1 MKKKILSL
9 MALLL
14 SANYMFGQVGHSAVW
29 TFNQYPREGEDIEV
43 AKGAGVVFDYSGL
56 KFYSNA
62 DNRTFSAKSIKA
74 GQDIEID
81 GKTYKVYSYINNSA
95 AFKNASYTD
104 ETKPQSVMHVETSV
118 SGTLYV
124 AMQIGTGGT
133 IMTFTKIVDG
143 NSTKEEID
151 ITPEDGIKVV
161 STECEAGIVRFGANK
176 GNNVYAVVFKPSV
189 TPTAGASSIV
199 ISNTGYATFSS
210 KYSHAV
216 PSGLTAYVAS
226 KYDKNAMTMTPISSI
241 PAGTPVVLKGNA
253 GTYDLTITEDITP
266 YSETNNLKPVLAD
279 YALAATNGASGEAKY
294 TNFVL
299 AKNSEGSVCFM
310 KSTGTGNIAANK
322 AYLQILTSNLPAEES
337 EARSISF
344 NFVDNE
350 ATGIEDNILNV
361 NNSDATIY
369 DLMGRKVLNPTKG
382 LYINNGKKV
391 IIK

>member
-1 MKKKILSL
+1 

-14 SANYMFGQVGHSAVW
+14 SANYMLGQVGHSAVW

-62 DNRTFSAKSIKA
+62 ENRTFSAKSIKA

-95 AFKNASYTD
+95 AFKNASSTE
-104 ETKPQSVMHVETSV
+104 ETSPQSVMHIETSV
-118 SGTLYV
+118 PGTLYV
-124 AMQIGTGGT
+124 AMKIGSKGT
-133 IMTFTKIVDG
+133 EMTFTKIVNG
-143 NSTKEEID
+143 TKTTDVKD
-151 ITPEDGIKVV
+151 ITPEDEIKVV

-176 GNNVYAVVFKPSV
+176 GNAVYAVVFKPSE
-189 TPTAGASSIV
+189 TPTAGTSSIE
-199 ISNTGYATFSS
+199 ISDAGYATFSS
-210 KYSHAV
+210 KYSHDV
-216 PSGLTAYVAS
+216 PSGITAYVAS
-226 KYDKNAMTMTPISSI
+226 KYDKNVMTMTPISSI
-241 PAGTPVVLKGNA
+241 PAGTPVMLKGNA
-253 GTYDLTITEDITP
+253 GTYELPITEDVTP
-266 YSETNNLKPVLAD
+266 YSEANYLKPVLAD

-299 AKNSEGSVCFM
+299 AKDSEGSVCFM

-322 AYLQILTSNLPAEES
+322 AYLQILTSNLPADES
-337 EARSISF
+337 AARSISF

-350 ATGIEDNILNV
+350 ATGIENNIFGI
-361 NNSDATIY
+361 NNYNTTVY

>member
-1 MKKKILSL
+1 

-14 SANYMFGQVGHSAVW
+14 SANYMLGQVGHSAVW
-29 TFNQYPREGEDIEV
+29 TFNQYPREGEEIEV
-43 AKGAGVVFDYSGL
+43 AKGDGVIFDYSGL
-56 KFYSNA
+56 KFYSNGGS
-62 DNRTFSAKSIKA
+62 RTFAAKAIKN
-74 GQDIEID
+74 GENIVID
-81 GKTYKVYSYINNSA
+81 GKEYKVYSYIYNSS
-95 AFKNASYTD
+95 AFKNAH
-104 ETKPQSVMHVETSV
+104 ETTPQSVMHVETSV
-118 SGTLYV
+118 PGTLYV
-124 AMQIGTGGT
+124 AMQIGTEGT
-133 IMTFTKIVDG
+133 KMTFTKIVDG
-143 NSTKEEID
+143 NSTKEERD
-151 ITPEDGIKVV
+151 ITPGDGIKVV
-161 STECEAGIVRFGANK
+161 STECEAGIVRFGADK
-176 GNNVYAVVFKPSV
+176 RNNVYAVVFKPSG

-199 ISNTGYATFSS
+199 ISDTGYATFSS

-226 KYDKNAMTMTPISSI
+226 KYDKNAMTMTMTPISSI

-253 GTYDLTITEDITP
+253 GTYELPITEDVTP
-266 YSETNNLKPVLAD
+266 YSEANNLKPVLAD
-279 YALAATNGASGEAKY
+279 YALAATNGTNGEAKY

-299 AKNSEGSVCFM
+299 AKNSEGNVCFM
-310 KSTGTGNIAANK
+310 KSTGTRNIAANK
-322 AYLQILTSNLPAEES
+322 AYLQILTSYLPADGS

>member
-1 MKKKILSL
+1 

-14 SANYMFGQVGHSAVW
+14 SANYMLGQVGHSAVW
-29 TFNQYPREGEDIEV
+29 TFNQYPREGDDIEV
-43 AKGAGVVFDYSGL
+43 AKGDGVVFDYSGL
-56 KFYSNA
+56 KFYSNGGS
-62 DNRTFSAKSIKA
+62 RTFAAKAIKN
-74 GQDIEID
+74 GENIVID
-81 GKTYKVYSYINNSA
+81 EKEYKVYSCIYNSA
-95 AFKNASYTD
+95 AFKNAQSTN
-104 ETKPQSVMHVETSV
+104 ETTPQSVMHIETSV
-118 SGTLYV
+118 PGTLYV
-124 AMQIGTGGT
+124 AMKIGTGGT
-133 IMTFTKIVDG
+133 NMTFTKIVDG
-143 NSTKEEID
+143 NPTKEEIVD
-151 ITPEDGIKVV
+151 ITPEDEIKVV

-176 GNNVYAVVFKPSV
+176 PNYVYAVVFIPSE
-189 TPTAGASSIV
+189 TPTAGTSSIV

-216 PSGLTAYVAS
+216 PSDLTAYVAS

-241 PAGTPVVLKGNA
+241 PAGTPVVLKGDA

-279 YALAATNGASGEAKY
+279 YVLAATNGAGGEAKY

-299 AKNSEGSVCFM
+299 AENSEGSVCFM

-322 AYLQILTSNLPAEES
+322 AYLQILTRNLPADES
-337 EARSISF
+337 AARSISF